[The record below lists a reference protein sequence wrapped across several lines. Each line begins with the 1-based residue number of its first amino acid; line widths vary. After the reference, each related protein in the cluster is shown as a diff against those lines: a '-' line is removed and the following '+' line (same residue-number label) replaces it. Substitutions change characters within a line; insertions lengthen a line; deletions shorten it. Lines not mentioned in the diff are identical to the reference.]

1 MPRRYATYP
10 PEFQLLNVL
19 SSAGAT
25 ILAAG
30 YIFPM
35 LYLVYSLWFGRK
47 APANPWDAKGLEW
60 ETSSPPPTLNFVSPP
75 EVPRIPY
82 DYPIQATESKD
93 QHR

>member
-1 MPRRYATYP
+1 MNEIRKEENIRFAEKLGIP
-10 PEFQLLNVL
+10 F
-19 SSAGAT
+19 
-25 ILAAG
+25 IDAG
-30 YIFPM
+30 YD
-35 LYLVYSLWFGRK
+35 VQNWFKR
-47 APANPWDAKGLEW
+47 AKGLEW